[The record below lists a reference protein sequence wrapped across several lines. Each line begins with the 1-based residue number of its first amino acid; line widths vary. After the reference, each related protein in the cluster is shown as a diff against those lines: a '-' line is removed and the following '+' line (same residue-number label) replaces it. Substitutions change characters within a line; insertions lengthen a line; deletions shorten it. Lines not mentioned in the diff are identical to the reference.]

1 MFVRSRVCIGSWLR
15 GLCALV
21 ACACHAHSLCVVLTL
36 TITVSLSICRSS
48 THKPKTTHKNNTGE
62 IGTRNSRNFA
72 AAFRLP
78 RAGGSQWTPEVR
90 LAQVINN
97 QQLYCSWQEAFRGVT
112 LGVTR

>member
-1 MFVRSRVCIGSWLR
+1 MQASGTQSVVAVS
-15 GLCALV
+15 CA
-21 ACACHAHSLCVVLTL
+21 
-36 TITVSLSICRSS
+36 
-48 THKPKTTHKNNTGE
+48 GE

-78 RAGGSQWTPEVR
+78 RAGGSMWTPEVR

-97 QQLYCSWQEAFRGVT
+97 QQMYCSWQEAFRGVT